1 MRAIIHCTGS
11 GGGAFATS
19 ASQDRKLHKEYC
31 AEQTDKPQ
39 PYSVVTA
46 LVPDTMQ
53 CTPQVEELLHPF
65 GLLKAFNL
73 VMDKHT
79 GNSKARS
86 LLAASAH
93 PPPMWSVCMHPW
105 PSE

>member
-1 MRAIIHCTGS
+1 MQILQAKTGNCKKIIVLSKWTSHSYFS
-11 GGGAFATS
+11 GVTS
-19 ASQDRKLHKEYC
+19 
-31 AEQTDKPQ
+31 
-39 PYSVVTA
+39 
-46 LVPDTMQ
+46 LVPDIMQ
-53 CTPQVEELLHPF
+53 CTAQVEELLHPF

-86 LLAASAH
+86 LLSASAH
-93 PPPMWSVCMHPW
+93 LSSMWSVCMHLQ